1 MTPAVPDQ
9 QQGSNLIPG
18 PRPPRLRGRQR
29 SLLADPVH
37 SRAYSLVGS
46 APTIVLRAADEAG
59 RVAAEKKRTS
69 IASSFASAG
78 ECEATCAGTD
88 QLSASSTQDTT
99 TQHETAA
106 ERSKRTERWWRV
118 AAELRE
124 SERTYLDVLETID
137 ELYYQPLLRMLPP
150 LDPAGRLRRRASKR
164 HSMPTWTSFSKLDS
178 SPSVVVVPDTISPV
192 SDGARPPNQQA
203 LSHVDVERI
212 FSNFPDILTLSRLLV
227 ETLQGVFADEDL
239 PDDDLTKS
247 TSIAPSQ
254 LRLGRTLLPLLPSL
268 KQYSVFLANYPA
280 ALQALAAVEREPST
294 DSQSGLRGVTS
305 EQQQSWR
312 SLVADARGKARQ
324 DPSRSSAINL
334 NLSGLL
340 LNIVQRV
347 PRYRLLLAELIRFS
361 DPETTDAA
369 DLRAAYK
376 LVDGVATHLNDQI
389 RQHEHDLRVLA
400 LQQRFERLA
409 APLLIPGR
417 HLLKE
422 ANVQIYLQDIQG
434 DQRCIFLFTDILLL
448 ARPRERVASP
458 TLPKNTST
466 PLVEDLSIS
475 LADLTVA
482 AGRERAFDSCASL
495 DIFTADRAFSI
506 TTVLPDAQHFYSLAS
521 LDK

>member
-124 SERTYLDVLETID
+124 TERTYLDVLETID

-164 HSMPTWTSFSKLDS
+164 HSMPTWTSFSKLDT
-178 SPSVVVVPDTISPV
+178 SPSH
-192 SDGARPPNQQA
+192 A

-212 FSNFPDILTLSRLLV
+212 FSNFPDILTLSRLLA
-227 ETLQGVFADEDL
+227 ETLQGVFADERRPGGDL
-239 PDDDLTKS
+239 RKS
-247 TSIAPSQ
+247 ASITPSK
-254 LRLGRTLLPLLPSL
+254 LRLGRTLLPLLPFL

-417 HLLKE
+417 RLLKE
-422 ANVQIYLQDIQG
+422 ANKSMDKLLSDDTRVDDQLSPPPYEAAASTSSGTASTAPAPTPNGAVRAVEKIASGTKLQD
-434 DQRCIFLFTDILLL
+434 LLGTTQAPIEFHAYRDSKL
-448 ARPRERVASP
+448 YGKDVRVLGP
-458 TLPKNTST
+458 DKQTL
-466 PLVEDLSIS
+466 E
-475 LADLTVA
+475 
-482 AGRERAFDSCASL
+482 
-495 DIFTADRAFSI
+495 
-506 TTVLPDAQHFYSLAS
+506 
-521 LDK
+521 